1 MIVLP
6 MAGLSSRF
14 ARAGFAEPKYMLPLA
29 GRPLLDWSILSFA
42 ADLAR
47 EPVLFIYR
55 DVQGTGAFVR
65 ERAAACG
72 VRDARLVELAAPTA
86 GQAETV
92 RLGVEGA
99 DVAPDE
105 PLVIFNI
112 DTLRPGLTVPSD
124 GAAAAGY
131 LETFAGEG
139 DHWSFVEPDPAD
151 PGRARRVVEKVR
163 VSDLCCT
170 GLYRFAKAGLFL
182 QALEAEAAAPSAA
195 ELYVAPLYNHLIGQG
210 LEVRHAPAPAGA
222 LFFSGTP
229 EEYAEAR
236 AAEPD
241 IRRSFA
247 AAL

>member
-1 MIVLP
+1 

-14 ARAGFAEPKYMLPLA
+14 TRAGFDLPKYMLPLA

-42 ADLAR
+42 RYLDA

-55 DVQGTGAFVR
+55 DVQGTGDFVR
-65 ERAAACG
+65 ERAGACG
-72 VRDARLVELAAPTA
+72 VREPRLVELSAPTA
-86 GQAETV
+86 GQADTV

-99 DVAPDE
+99 AVGGSE
-105 PLVIFNI
+105 PLTIFNI
-112 DTLRPGLTVPSD
+112 DTLRPGLAVPAEAE
-124 GAAAAGY
+124 AAPGY

-170 GLYRFAKAGLFL
+170 GLYRFARTDLFL
-182 QALEAEAAAPSAA
+182 QAFEAEKAAPSAA
-195 ELYVAPLYNHLIGQG
+195 ELYVAPLYNSLIARG
-210 LEVRHAPAPAGA
+210 LEVRHAAVPPEA

-229 EEYAEAR
+229 EEYAAAR
-236 AAEPD
+236 AAEPA
-241 IRRSFA
+241 IRRAFA
-247 AAL
+247 PATG